1 MFTKQQPV
9 VGAWYVNRTGKL
21 MKVKLMAWTQQ
32 QPVSVLIEYL
42 DGNRQVVEMDAW
54 YSLELSRNLQQA
66 ARSLLQQ

>member
-21 MKVKLMAWTQQ
+21 MKVKLMAWRHLE
-32 QPVSVLIEYL
+32 PVSVLIEYL
-42 DGNRQVVEMDAW
+42 DGKRQVVDMDAW

>member
-21 MKVKLMAWTQQ
+21 MKVKLMAWQRQQ
-32 QPVSVLIEYL
+32 AVSVLIEHL
-42 DGNRQVVEMDAW
+42 DGKRQVVEMNAW

>member
-21 MKVKLMAWTQQ
+21 MKVKLMAWTKQ

>member
-1 MFTKQQPV
+1 
-9 VGAWYVNRTGKL
+9 
-21 MKVKLMAWTQQ
+21 MKVKLMAWTKQ

>member
-21 MKVKLMAWTQQ
+21 MKVKLMAWRHLD
-32 QPVSVLIEYL
+32 PVSVLIEYL
-42 DGNRQVVEMDAW
+42 DGKRQVVDMDAW